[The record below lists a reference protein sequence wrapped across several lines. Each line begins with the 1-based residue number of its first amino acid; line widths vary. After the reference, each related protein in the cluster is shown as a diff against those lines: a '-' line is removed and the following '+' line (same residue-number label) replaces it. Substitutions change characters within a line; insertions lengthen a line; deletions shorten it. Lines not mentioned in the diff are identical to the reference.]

1 MKKQLLGV
9 AFSALLLS
17 TAAEAR
23 SFDGAFAGAN
33 VGYKWESVKLK
44 DTTANLK
51 GTEKPSGMN
60 LSLTGGY
67 GETVGSVYVG
77 GDVRVGYGFGKS
89 SKTFTHN
96 AANINLKTKQK
107 WAAGIG
113 AIVGTEVS
121 NDCLAFFRLGLD
133 YNTYK
138 LSSNA
143 AAPNNFS
150 KTMKSWAVVPG
161 LGLKWKLDKDWY
173 VTGMYE
179 YSHQLSSKKVQGD
192 LKAQNINSH
201 GLKVGVGYQF

>member
-1 MKKQLLGV
+1 MKKKLLGV
-9 AFSALLLS
+9 ALSALLLS

-44 DTTANLK
+44 SATANDK
-51 GTEKPSGMN
+51 TTTKPSGLN
-60 LSLTGGY
+60 TSLTAGY
-67 GETVGSVYVG
+67 GETLGSVYVG
-77 GDVRVGYGFGKS
+77 GDVRVGYGFGKT
-89 SKTFTHN
+89 SKN
-96 AANINLKTKQK
+96 ATLGGINGKLKTAQK
-107 WAAGIG
+107 WTAGIG
-113 AIVGTEVS
+113 AIVGSEVS
-121 NDCLAFFRLGLD
+121 SDCLAFFRLGLD

-138 LSSNA
+138 LSSDA

-179 YSHQLSSKKVQGD
+179 YSHQLSSKKVHAD
-192 LKAQNINSH
+192 LKAKNINSH
-201 GLKVGVGYQF
+201 GVKVGVGYQF